1 MFKLIICLI
10 LFGIFLQSCFIK
22 FEHDEKYVLA
32 VIFKGLASLM
42 FVAIGYIAFT
52 RTNNILA
59 QKMFYGLI
67 FGMLGDIC
75 LNLCF
80 VFKKISQI
88 VFLVGILFFFIG
100 HILYLLSLLII
111 ARQPWVIYCVI
122 IGLIISISLLIYIFK
137 TMEVKLAFKIFDIF
151 YLSAVIV
158 MTSIAAGIMI
168 AYPSKASIMYFI
180 GALLFTL
187 ADIVLIFNTFSGK
200 TKFSLR
206 ITNLSLY
213 YIGQI
218 LIACSLL
225 F

>member
-1 MFKLIICLI
+1 M
-10 LFGIFLQSCFIK
+10 
-22 FEHDEKYVLA
+22 
-32 VIFKGLASLM
+32 
-42 FVAIGYIAFT
+42 
-52 RTNNILA
+52 
-59 QKMFYGLI
+59 
-67 FGMLGDIC
+67 
-75 LNLCF
+75 
-80 VFKKISQI
+80 
-88 VFLVGILFFFIG
+88 
-100 HILYLLSLLII
+100 HIYLLSLLII
-111 ARQPWVIYCVI
+111 ARQPWLIYCVI